1 MGIDLGAYKFGFSTP
16 ETSVYKSQKGLTEEV
31 VQNISRL
38 KNEPAWMTQFRLKAY
53 QTFLTKNMP
62 TWGPDLSH
70 INFDDIYYYLK
81 PTQGQGRRWEDVP
94 ADIKQTFDRLG
105 IPQAEREF
113 LSGVSAQYESESV
126 YGSLLKELA
135 DLGVIFLDT
144 DSALK
149 SYPEFFKEWFG
160 KLIPPHDNK
169 FAALNSAVWSGGSF
183 LYIPKGV
190 RVERPLQ
197 AYFRINARNMG
208 QFERTLIIADEGSFV
223 HYLEGCF
230 TAGQKVKTSM
240 GEKNIED
247 VRAGDRVYTHK
258 GRLKEVERVQKRNY
272 DGDLYEIEPYGDAS
286 LTIECTSEHP
296 FLVSKRRLKKERNGK
311 FLKEWVVARNL
322 SRHDYL
328 CLPIDREVITQKYI
342 TQYMTYRSDELE
354 FAVPSSPEFFRLVG
368 YYLSE
373 GSVSLK
379 GYVSFSFSV
388 KETEYI
394 NDVIN
399 LVKTL
404 FGDVGYS
411 QTRYKDKAG
420 IDTVFHSVKL
430 ARLFSTFGH
439 HSYDKTIP
447 SWMMKEG
454 LEKQKELIIGA
465 YRGDGNY
472 YKAKCK
478 AGIKELFRIST
489 VSRTLAYQY
498 RDILLR
504 LGSFSF
510 INAQSRTSSGRR
522 VIYTVGVGG
531 LFTHVF
537 GNLVG
542 KEVSNKMNGKNRATM
557 FWVDEEYAYLP
568 IKKISKKLVKNVP
581 VYNFSVNE
589 DESYQIRGV
598 AVHNCTAPVYSS
610 DSLHCGVV
618 EVIVKK
624 GARVRYTTIQNW
636 SGDVYNL
643 VTKRARV
650 EEDGVMEWCD
660 GNLGSKLTMKYPS
673 CYLVGRRARG
683 ELLSIAYA
691 DKGQHQ
697 DTGGKMVHAAPDTS
711 SRIIS
716 KSISLN
722 GGRTSYRGLIKVA
735 ESAKNVKSKIQCDAL
750 LMDDKS
756 ATDTF
761 PTMQIDESSAQI
773 EHEATVSKVGQERLF
788 YLMSRGLSEEEA
800 AGLIVN
806 GFIEPIVKELP
817 LEYAVELNRLIELGM
832 EGSVG

>member
-1 MGIDLGAYKFGFSTP
+1 MSDQVKTQDQATNQVQGQVDIKESKSATHSKNIKNISLGTYKFGFSTP

-53 QTFLTKNMP
+53 QTFLAKNMP
-62 TWGPDLSH
+62 AWGPDLSR

-81 PTQGQGRRWEDVP
+81 PTRGQGRRWDDVP
-94 ADIKQTFDRLG
+94 TDIKQTFDRLG

-135 DLGVIFLDT
+135 DLGVVFLDT

-149 SYPEFFKEWFG
+149 SHPEFFNEWFG

-169 FAALNSAVWSGGSF
+169 FASLNSAVWSGGSF

-223 HYLEGCF
+223 HYLEGC
-230 TAGQKVKTSM
+230 TSP
-240 GEKNIED
+240 
-247 VRAGDRVYTHK
+247 VYT
-258 GRLKEVERVQKRNY
+258 
-272 DGDLYEIEPYGDAS
+272 D
-286 LTIECTSEHP
+286 
-296 FLVSKRRLKKERNGK
+296 
-311 FLKEWVVARNL
+311 
-322 SRHDYL
+322 
-328 CLPIDREVITQKYI
+328 
-342 TQYMTYRSDELE
+342 
-354 FAVPSSPEFFRLVG
+354 
-368 YYLSE
+368 
-373 GSVSLK
+373 
-379 GYVSFSFSV
+379 
-388 KETEYI
+388 
-394 NDVIN
+394 
-399 LVKTL
+399 
-404 FGDVGYS
+404 
-411 QTRYKDKAG
+411 
-420 IDTVFHSVKL
+420 
-430 ARLFSTFGH
+430 
-439 HSYDKTIP
+439 
-447 SWMMKEG
+447 
-454 LEKQKELIIGA
+454 
-465 YRGDGNY
+465 
-472 YKAKCK
+472 
-478 AGIKELFRIST
+478 
-489 VSRTLAYQY
+489 
-498 RDILLR
+498 
-504 LGSFSF
+504 
-510 INAQSRTSSGRR
+510 
-522 VIYTVGVGG
+522 
-531 LFTHVF
+531 
-537 GNLVG
+537 
-542 KEVSNKMNGKNRATM
+542 
-557 FWVDEEYAYLP
+557 
-568 IKKISKKLVKNVP
+568 
-581 VYNFSVNE
+581 
-589 DESYQIRGV
+589 
-598 AVHNCTAPVYSS
+598 

-650 EEDGVMEWCD
+650 EEDGVMEWVD
-660 GNLGSKLTMKYPS
+660 GNIGSKVTMKYPS
-673 CYLVGRRARG
+673 CYLIGRRARG

-761 PTMQIDESSAQI
+761 PTMQIDESSAQV

-800 AGLIVN
+800 TGLIVN

-817 LEYAVELNRLIELGM
+817 LEYAVELNRLVELGM